1 MTPKILLSFPTS
13 SVKDYCVDDF
23 IKQIK
28 TLTYSN
34 YDIMV
39 IDNSEDPKHVEKF
52 WEAGIL
58 ARHEPFNG
66 NFKSA
71 SGRIELAR
79 HQNIIRDYALG
90 NNYDYLFML
99 ESDVFCGESIIEQL
113 LVHAE
118 MEGAGIVT
126 ATYEIMKEEGPT
138 LCLTATTDLNGV
150 RTERILPRALGYSLM
165 GKGCKPFSE
174 FIKEPGIRLT
184 ATGIGCTL
192 IHREVLKEVPF
203 RVDTRISKTAYSDSF
218 YFTDAAKK
226 GFEIMLHS
234 DIVCEHRK

>member
-1 MTPKILLSFPTS
+1 MKPKILVSMPTADS
-13 SVKDYCVDDF
+13 KDYCVDDF

-39 IDNSEDPKHVEKF
+39 LDNSEDPNHVKKF
-52 WEAGIL
+52 WDSGIV
-58 ARHEPFNG
+58 ARHEPFRAD
-66 NFKSA
+66 FRSA
-71 SGRIELAR
+71 QGREELAR
-79 HQNIIRDYALG
+79 HQNIIRDYAIG

-113 LVHAE
+113 LIHAE
-118 MEGAGIVT
+118 EEGAGIVT

-138 LCLTATTDLNGV
+138 LCLTATSDLNGV
-150 RTERILPRALGYSLM
+150 RTELILPRAQGYSIM
-165 GKGCKPFSE
+165 GQGCKPFSDI
-174 FIKEPGIRLT
+174 IKESGLRLT

-192 IHREVLKEVPF
+192 IHKEVLKEVPF
-203 RVDTRISKTAYSDSF
+203 RVNTNLSKTAYSDTY